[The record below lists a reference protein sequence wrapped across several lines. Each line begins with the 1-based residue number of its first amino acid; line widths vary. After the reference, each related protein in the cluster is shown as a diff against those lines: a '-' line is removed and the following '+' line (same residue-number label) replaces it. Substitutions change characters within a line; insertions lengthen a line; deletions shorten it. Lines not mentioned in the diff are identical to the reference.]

1 MQAPQDHQAINWRCH
16 APRCPH
22 TFDEIRRPRPAAPEK
37 FPQTSETPDVTRHL
51 RPKVN
56 ASNRRHL
63 IAVYNTQDPRC
74 MDFKCGRQFPYVVE
88 PNIDRSTLDAAHVG
102 AVQPGTICSTL
113 KRLRFI
119 LKKSAENS
127 LASWHCLLG
136 AAHLPMQQSCA
147 RSGSPQHACPPG
159 EANCGCPTREY
170 FAQNEKAHTGNLP
183 IWASGFTKRPLHAP
197 LCAR

>member
-1 MQAPQDHQAINWRCH
+1 MKSGDLGQPLLRNSRKL
-16 APRCPH
+16 P
-22 TFDEIRRPRPAAPEK
+22 K
-37 FPQTSETPDVTRHL
+37 LPDVTRHL

-63 IAVYNTQDPRC
+63 IAVYNTQEPRC

-119 LKKSAENS
+119 VR
-127 LASWHCLLG
+127 LL
-136 AAHLPMQQSCA
+136 S
-147 RSGSPQHACPPG
+147 
-159 EANCGCPTREY
+159 Y
-170 FAQNEKAHTGNLP
+170 
-183 IWASGFTKRPLHAP
+183 
-197 LCAR
+197 